1 MTQLFIKKENN
12 ARLLLFFAG
21 WGSDDCLFQY
31 PVMPGYDYL
40 LCFDYRSFAFDYS
53 LLDGYKEIRLMA
65 WSMGVWVAA
74 CILAGHDYPWKQKLA
89 INGTMFPIHDT
100 LGIPCTIYRETLS
113 HFSPSVLARF
123 RRRMCGSVDML
134 KIFWAYQPKRSL
146 FDLQEELAVLQ
157 KEVEER
163 DVPSFKWDRC
173 IVGMR
178 DLIFPVKNQLQAW
191 KDIDIC
197 KRDVAH
203 YNENLFHNLLM
214 GEENAWIKS

>member
-1 MTQLFIKKENN
+1 
-12 ARLLLFFAG
+12 
-21 WGSDDCLFQY
+21 
-31 PVMPGYDYL
+31 
-40 LCFDYRSFAFDYS
+40 
-53 LLDGYKEIRLMA
+53 
-65 WSMGVWVAA
+65 MGVWVAA

-134 KIFWAYQPKRSL
+134 KIFLAYQPKRSL

-173 IVGMR
+173 IVGMISIR
-178 DLIFPVKNQLQAW
+178 IF
-191 KDIDIC
+191 
-197 KRDVAH
+197 
-203 YNENLFHNLLM
+203 
-214 GEENAWIKS
+214 S